1 MSKPADDEVDRLE
14 KLLDLA
20 LATLKGGDE
29 EGALLILQE
38 ANVSAEKLPKAVKP
52 KV

>member
-1 MSKPADDEVDRLE
+1 MITPKAEAVERLE

-38 ANVSAEKLPKAVKP
+38 ANVSAEKLPKKERR
-52 KV
+52 